1 MRAALVRLLEE
12 RFFIAP
18 SSDEDRIAAQTIEA
32 TSSFETKR
40 FPPILWKHLNHDLA
54 RKLLAATEKRA
65 PEQIESGELQAGI
78 SLRGLISL
86 DADTGQYQTTG
97 AGMVLLAKAP
107 SAALPQ
113 CRMLCDAYPGTEP
126 GSSSSDHEDI
136 RVPAR
141 TANNHGMTQHAPEQP
156 PN

>member
-1 MRAALVRLLEE
+1 MRATLVRLLEE

-32 TSSFETKR
+32 TSSFETKL

-97 AGMVLLAKAP
+97 A
-107 SAALPQ
+107 
-113 CRMLCDAYPGTEP
+113 LCDAYPGTEP

-141 TANNHGMTQHAPEQP
+141 TANNHGMTQHAPEQS